1 MYHVRANGEYGK
13 CSAKKGKCPYS
24 SEEGAV
30 HVETKQ
36 DAERQAC
43 VTLKNQYST
52 FNSIQKPKHEL
63 KTTTE
68 ALTLNPELIHTKRSY
83 KKSPTTKRGYAH
95 EYKLADFIAK
105 MSNGEA
111 WIDQSNVG
119 ILKTR
124 KDYFDSI
131 QEDNPEEAAELSEW
145 ASNSA
150 KLLPKASGPVMFT
163 ETAANG
169 DEVYDVIYRD
179 SKGKFVKVSAKLA
192 ETEDK
197 AYRFNTQGNL
207 LQSSVKNLAKAYEG
221 AEVGVDSHEEAL
233 AKNGYTVSSLQ
244 QEMVQDLAEG
254 MKNKAEDYDTLMRLT
269 DESFIGRGGYVKTLP
284 NGYLRDYPLKEDG
297 DTIELVNPENIR
309 NDKTSIYY
317 DVALKNKDG
326 EVKQRYAVQFRIK
339 YKDGKSKPVKINA
352 TGVPNNIAATVSLK
366 LFKEPGDLGY
376 SEEASGH

>member
-13 CSAKKGKCPYS
+13 CSAKKEKCPYA
-24 SEEGAV
+24 SEENTV
-30 HVETKQ
+30 HVETKK
-36 DAERQAC
+36 DAEMAAC
-43 VTLKNQYST
+43 KIYSSQYGQ
-52 FNSIQKPKHEL
+52 FNKVQKPKHET

-68 ALTLNPELIHTKRSY
+68 ALALNPELIHTKRTY

-95 EYKLADFIAK
+95 EYQLAEYISK
-105 MSNGEA
+105 MSNGKA
-111 WIDQSNVG
+111 WIDQSNAG

-131 QEDNPEEAAELSEW
+131 KEENPEEAAELSEW

-150 KLLPKASGPVMFT
+150 KLLPPAVGPVMFT

-179 SKGKFVKVSAKLA
+179 KTGKHIKVSAKLA

-207 LQSSVKNLAKAYEG
+207 LQSSVKNLEKAYAG
-221 AEVGVDSHEEAL
+221 VEVGKDTHEEAL

-244 QEMVQDLAEG
+244 QEMVQDLAQGLKE
-254 MKNKAEDYDTLMRLT
+254 KNEDYDTLLRLT

-297 DTIELVNPENIR
+297 DTVELVNPENIR

-339 YKDGKSKPVKINA
+339 YKDGKSKPVKVNS

-376 SEEASGH
+376 DPNEEH